1 MSDLEEM
8 RVFIRIVETG
18 SISKAADQLNVAKS
32 AVSRRLAE
40 LESRLGVALIIRTTR
55 THSLTE
61 QGEQYFERSKE
72 ILADVTD
79 LESGLREETQGLQ
92 GRIRISV
99 PYLFGTRLLDPLLLE
114 FSEAHPGVFL
124 EVNFSDRLVN
134 LIEEGF
140 DLAIRV
146 GQMSNSSLIAKKL
159 LDYGGSFCA
168 SPEYLKK
175 HGTPTHPNDLAHG
188 HVQILY
194 KGDSE
199 RWAFQE
205 NGRPISVKLPAVMST
220 NNGEFIASAAIK
232 GRGLCLLPEFIC
244 NRALKDGRLVTVL
257 SEFVTNERLPV
268 HAVYPDTRHLTK
280 RVSALIEFLVERK
293 AALRS

>member
-1 MSDLEEM
+1 MNDLEEM
-8 RVFIRIVETG
+8 RIFVRIVETG
-18 SISKAADQLNVAKS
+18 SISKAADQLSVAKS

-61 QGEQYFERSKE
+61 QGEQYFKRSKE
-72 ILADVTD
+72 ILSDVTD
-79 LESGLREETQGLQ
+79 LEAGLRDETQGLQ

-99 PYLFGTRLLDPLLLE
+99 PYLFGTRILE
-114 FSEAHPGVFL
+114 PVLMEFAEAHPGLFL
-124 EVNFSDRLVN
+124 DVTFSDRLVN

-146 GQMSNSSLIAKKL
+146 GNLSNSSLIARKL
-159 LDYGGSFCA
+159 LDYGGSLCA
-168 SPEYLKK
+168 SPEYLEKS
-175 HGTPTHPNDLAHG
+175 GTPTHPNDLAHG

-194 KGDSE
+194 RGDSE
-199 RWAFQE
+199 RWTFQE
-205 NGRPISVKLPAVMST
+205 NGIPVSVKLPAVMSS

-244 NRALKDGRLVTVL
+244 NRALKDGSLVAVL
-257 SEFVTNERLPV
+257 SEFFTNERLPV
-268 HAVYPDTRHLTK
+268 YAVYPGTKYLTK
-280 RVSALIEFLVERK
+280 RVSALIEFLLERK
-293 AALRS
+293 TALKL